1 MSILFVSNLPPET
14 TPAELER
21 IFSRHGHVLNA
32 QMAVHQ
38 KTGQL
43 QNFGLVEMSEKDARW
58 AQETL
63 NRSWYKFSRI
73 EVQFTQAPVRNQNR
87 NSRQGSYHGYF
98 PFKDR
103 EIHLVSGF

>member
-1 MSILFVSNLPPET
+1 MPVLFVSNLPPET
-14 TPAELER
+14 TPTELER
-21 IFSRHGHVLNA
+21 IFSRHGRVVSA
-32 QMAVHQ
+32 QIAISQ

-43 QNFGLVEMSEKDARW
+43 QNFGLVEMPEKDAQW

-63 NRSWYKFSRI
+63 HHSWYKNNCI
-73 EVQFTQAPVRNQNR
+73 EVQF
-87 NSRQGSYHGYF
+87 SGSLQGRKFGRSPQTKNT